1 MKKVMKTFLVL
12 SLLGFFACNKKSGDL
27 VLASSA
33 GVQVNSSV
41 IEKILQDLPEQ
52 SKSELENSKQAME
65 DFVMNTATQLASID
79 IIAKKAKEAGVE
91 DGQDYKTRL
100 SLGEQE
106 LLIRIFVAQK
116 FTAKEE
122 DLSDEQLR
130 AEYDKIKA
138 TRSKEELKNFPEFEA
153 VKARIKQQ
161 LVSQKAQEQ
170 FQAFVAPL
178 TAKVEIDQANVAKVA
193 DDFYKGKDLDDKVV
207 ISKVGDASITVGDL
221 LLSLGDISL
230 EDVRKQ
236 VKSKQEA
243 EQFFAK
249 SAENLGVNVQIEQ
262 IAKDE
267 GVEKS
272 EQFAAELKE
281 IEKILLVNIY
291 LQDELFADL
300 QVDDAQVKA
309 EYEKIKASNKDLGPL
324 SEVAD
329 RIKAQLLAVE
339 QERLVM
345 GYLETLKAEIEL
357 NRAAI
362 DDFVYQNL
370 SKDAKDA
377 WDDEKGDEASEK

>member
-1 MKKVMKTFLVL
+1 M
-12 SLLGFFACNKKSGDL
+12 
-27 VLASSA
+27 
-33 GVQVNSSV
+33 
-41 IEKILQDLPEQ
+41 
-52 SKSELENSKQAME
+52 
-65 DFVMNTATQLASID
+65 
-79 IIAKKAKEAGVE
+79 
-91 DGQDYKTRL
+91 
-100 SLGEQE
+100 GEQE

-207 ISKVGDASITVGDL
+207 ISKVGDASITVGD